1 MIFAAATL
9 GAAHAGASVTA
20 VAIGSAG
27 TSRRT
32 ALFVASHARHA
43 GASVTAVAIGSAGT
57 SQRTALFVASRAR
70 HAGAVRSTR
79 TIGTAGAIRFPA
91 RTTGRAAH
99 GGRRGN
105 KAHGLE
111 RRQQGAFHALALV
124 AARAFAVGRFRTRA
138 GDCVAGRFNHGGLR
152 IEGDRHGGNA
162 RDRGEGG
169 LYRSG
174 AAAADHIGV
183 DFQIMGRHDLD
194 AGRSRGKDAFVCEAR
209 NGKGHIHATPQF
221 NALSGELRRRLMQY
235 SFYVGSSFPSGFFF
249 EVRLCLGWTP
259 GRRSKLYSDFSL
271 VRTCYLWTV
280 KIRCNSV

>member
-1 MIFAAATL
+1 VSPQLQLGPQVQAGERHFLLPPTHATQEQVSPQLQL
-9 GAAHAGASVTA
+9 GPQVQARERHFLLPPAHATQVQFAPHAQLGPQVQFGFPHGLLVVPHTA
-20 VAIGSAG
+20 V
-27 TSRRT
+27 
-32 ALFVASHARHA
+32 V
-43 GASVTAVAIGSAGT
+43 V
-57 SQRTALFVASRAR
+57 
-70 HAGAVRSTR
+70 
-79 TIGTAGAIRFPA
+79 
-91 RTTGRAAH
+91 
-99 GGRRGN
+99 
-105 KAHGLE
+105 
-111 RRQQGAFHALALV
+111 ALV

-235 SFYVGSSFPSGFFF
+235 IFYVGSSFPSGFFF

-280 KIRCNSV
+280 KIRCNPSSSV